1 MKYLI
6 TEEQNN
12 ILRVLR
18 RTEQDY
24 DLIREIVAEGM
35 EMFLCHYDT
44 LNDFYELLCRDSA
57 FTYLLNYFDNEHQEG
72 FSKTQEYIT
81 DYIKERF
88 KGMIVKYW
96 EDNKE
101 DC

>member
-1 MKYLI
+1 MKYII
-6 TEEQNN
+6 TEEQKN

-35 EMFLCHYDT
+35 EMFLCDYDSF
-44 LNDFYELLCRDSA
+44 NDFYEYICRGCA
-57 FTYLLNYFDNEHQEG
+57 MTYLFNYFDNPRQEG
-72 FSKTQEYIT
+72 FMKMEEYII
-81 DYIKERF
+81 DYINQNF
-88 KGMIVKYW
+88 KKKIAKYW
-96 EDNKE
+96 SENKE

>member
-1 MKYLI
+1 MKYII

-12 ILRVLR
+12 VLRVLR

-24 DLIREIVAEGM
+24 DLIREIVAEGS
-35 EMFLCHYDT
+35 ELFLCEFDT

-72 FSKTQEYIT
+72 FLKLKEYIAS
-81 DYIKERF
+81 YIKENF
-88 KGMIVKYW
+88 GEMIVKYW
-96 EDNKE
+96 EDNRE

>member
-1 MKYLI
+1 MKYII

-24 DLIREIVAEGM
+24 DLIREIVVEGR
-35 EMFLCHYDT
+35 EMFLCEFDT

-72 FSKTQEYIT
+72 FSKTQEYIIG
-81 DYIKERF
+81 YIKENF
-88 KGMIVKYW
+88 KEMIVKYW

>member
-1 MKYLI
+1 MKYII

-24 DLIREIVAEGM
+24 YLIREIVVEGR
-35 EMFLCHYDT
+35 EMFLCEFDT
-44 LNDFYELLCRDSA
+44 LNDFYEFLCQDSA
-57 FTYLLNYFDNEHQEG
+57 FTYLLSYFENEHQEG
-72 FSKTQEYIT
+72 FLEMQEYIT
-81 DYIKERF
+81 SYIKENF
-88 KGMIVKYW
+88 KEMIDKYW
-96 EDNKE
+96 DDNRE

>member
-1 MKYLI
+1 MKYII

-12 ILRVLR
+12 VLRVLR

-24 DLIREIVAEGM
+24 DLIREIVVEGR
-35 EMFLCHYDT
+35 EMFLCEFDT

-72 FSKTQEYIT
+72 FSEVQKYIIHF
-81 DYIKERF
+81 IKENF
-88 KGMIVKYW
+88 KEMIVKYW

>member
-1 MKYLI
+1 MKYII

-12 ILRVLR
+12 VLRVLR
-18 RTEQDY
+18 RIDQDH
-24 DLIREIVAEGM
+24 DWIKEIVDEGM
-35 EMFLCHYDT
+35 EMFVCEYDS

-72 FSKTQEYIT
+72 FLKLKEYIAS
-81 DYIKERF
+81 YIKENF
-88 KGMIVKYW
+88 GKMIVKYW
-96 EDNKE
+96 EDNRE